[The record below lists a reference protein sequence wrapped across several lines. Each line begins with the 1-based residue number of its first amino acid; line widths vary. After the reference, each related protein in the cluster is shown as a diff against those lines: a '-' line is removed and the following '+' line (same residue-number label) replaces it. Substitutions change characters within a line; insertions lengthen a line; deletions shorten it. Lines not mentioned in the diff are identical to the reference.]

1 MAVARSWSV
10 ALAGLTGAIVEVEAS
25 ASATV
30 PGMAIV
36 GLPDKSLGE
45 AAHRIKSAT
54 ANSGCELPGGK
65 ITINLSPAS
74 LPKQGSAFDLA
85 MAIACLA
92 VGGLVR
98 RESAERVVHLGE
110 LGLDGRLRPLNGVLP
125 AVLAVA
131 RAGYDAVMVPTANV
145 EEAKL
150 VPGLTVIGATSLR
163 DAAIWHGAEL
173 SAIELEPVRLRTETI
188 PAPEPL
194 DLADVVGQPDAVE
207 AMIAAAAG
215 GHHVMLLGPPGAG
228 KTMLAARLPEI
239 LPDLSPEAAVEV
251 SCLRSLIGIAPDG
264 ALARRPPWEN
274 PHHSSSAAAII
285 GGGSRQIRPGAAAR
299 AAHGVLFLD
308 EAPEFRA
315 DVLDSL
321 RQPLES
327 GVVTVHRAHGSAS
340 FPAAF
345 QLVLAANPCPCGQYG
360 TADGV
365 CTCPPQAR
373 RRYLGRISG
382 PLLDRIDI
390 RMRVQRITSA
400 VASMV
405 EERPMTT
412 AEARSRV
419 EAVRAASAERLVGT
433 GWRTNA
439 QVSGPWLR
447 GPRMRLARPVTAA
460 LDRSLERGGITM
472 RGYDRILRLAWTLAD
487 LDGAVSPTSEHLGRA
502 LFLRKGVS

>member
-1 MAVARSWSV
+1 MAVARTWSV

-85 MAIACLA
+85 MALACLA
-92 VGGLVR
+92 VGGLIR

-110 LGLDGRLRPLNGVLP
+110 LGLDGRLRPSTGVLP
-125 AVLAVA
+125 AVLAA
-131 RAGYDAVMVPTANV
+131 SRAGYEAVMVPTANV

-150 VPGLTVIGATSLR
+150 VPGVTVIGATSLR

-173 SAIELEPVRLRTETI
+173 STIDLEPVRLRSETVV
-188 PAPEPL
+188 ASEPL

-215 GHHVMLLGPPGAG
+215 GHHAMLVGPPGAG
-228 KTMLAARLPEI
+228 KTMLAARLPEL
-239 LPDLSPEAAVEV
+239 LPDLEPEAAVEV
-251 SCLRSLIGIAPDG
+251 SCLRSLIGRVPDG
-264 ALARRPPWEN
+264 MLARRPPWEN

-308 EAPEFRA
+308 EAPEFRV

-327 GVVTVHRAHGSAS
+327 GVVTVHRAHGSAT

-365 CTCPPQAR
+365 CACPPQAR

-390 RMRVQRITSA
+390 RVRVQRITST
-400 VASMV
+400 VPGLVDDRSV
-405 EERPMTT
+405 TT
-412 AEARSRV
+412 VHARARV
-419 EAVRAASAERLVGT
+419 EAVRAASAERLTGT

-439 QVSGPWLR
+439 QASGPWLR
-447 GPRMRLARPVTAA
+447 STRMRLGRSVTAG
-460 LDRSLERGGITM
+460 LDRALERGGITM
-472 RGYDRILRLAWTLAD
+472 RGYDRVLRLGWTLAD
-487 LDGAVSPTSEHLGRA
+487 LDGAISPSGEHLGRA
-502 LFLRKGVS
+502 LFLRKGI

>member
-373 RRYLGRISG
+373 RRYLGRMSG

-412 AEARSRV
+412 VEARSRV
-419 EAVRAASAERLVGT
+419 EAVRAASTERLVGT

>member
-74 LPKQGSAFDLA
+74 LPKQGSGFDLA

-92 VGGLVR
+92 VGGLIR

-110 LGLDGRLRPLNGVLP
+110 LGLDGRLRPLTGVLP
-125 AVLAVA
+125 AVLTVA
-131 RAGYDAVMVPTANV
+131 RSGHDAVMVPTANV

-150 VPGLTVIGATSLR
+150 VSGITVIGVTSLR

-173 SAIELEPVRLRTETI
+173 TTIELEPVRLRTEALAI
-188 PAPEPL
+188 PEPL
-194 DLADVVGQPDAVE
+194 DLADVVGQPDAVD

-215 GHHVMLLGPPGAG
+215 GHHVMLVGPPGAG

-239 LPDLSPEAAVEV
+239 LPDLAPPAAVEV

-340 FPAAF
+340 YPAAF

-390 RMRVQRITSA
+390 RVRVQRITSA
-400 VASMV
+400 VAGLV
-405 EERPMTT
+405 DERPLTT

-419 EAVRAASAERLVGT
+419 EVVRAASAERLAGT

-439 QVSGPWLR
+439 QASGPWLR

-472 RGYDRILRLAWTLAD
+472 RGYDRILRLGWTLSD
-487 LDGAVSPTSEHLGRA
+487 LDGATSPSSEHLGRA
-502 LFLRKGVS
+502 LFLRKGIS

>member
-1 MAVARSWSV
+1 MAVARTWSV
-10 ALAGLTGAIVEVEAS
+10 ALAGLTGSIVEVEAS

-54 ANSGCELPGGK
+54 ANSGCPLPGGK
-65 ITINLSPAS
+65 LTINLSPAS
-74 LPKQGSAFDLA
+74 LPKQGSAFDLSI
-85 MAIACLA
+85 AIACLA

-110 LGLDGRLRPLNGVLP
+110 LGLDGRLRPLSGVLP

-145 EEAKL
+145 AEAQL
-150 VPGLTVIGATSLR
+150 VPGVTVVGATSLR

-173 SAIELEPVRLRTETI
+173 TPIDLEPVRQRIEKL
-188 PAPEPL
+188 PEPDPL
-194 DLADVVGQPDAVE
+194 DLADVVGQPDAVD
-207 AMIAAAAG
+207 AMVAAAAG
-215 GHHVMLLGPPGAG
+215 GHHVMMVGPPGAG

-239 LPDLSPEAAVEV
+239 LPDLGPDAAVEV
-251 SCLRSLIGIAPDG
+251 SCLRSLIGLPPDG
-264 ALARRPPWEN
+264 GLVRRPPWES

-327 GVVTVHRAHGSAS
+327 GVVTVHRAHGSAT

-373 RRYLGRISG
+373 RRYLGRVSG

-390 RMRVQRITSA
+390 RVRVQRITSA
-400 VASMV
+400 LSGLSQ
-405 EERPMTT
+405 EGGLST
-412 AEARSRV
+412 AEARARV
-419 EAVRAASAERLVGT
+419 EAVRSASAERLAGT
-433 GWRTNA
+433 GWTTNA
-439 QVSGPWLR
+439 QASGTWLR
-447 GPRMRLARPVTAA
+447 SPRMRLARSVTAA

-487 LDGAVSPTSEHLGRA
+487 LDGADSPTAEHLGRA
-502 LFLRKGVS
+502 LFLRKGIS

>member
-54 ANSGCELPGGK
+54 VNSGCELPGGK

-145 EEAKL
+145 DEAKL

-173 SAIELEPVRLRTETI
+173 TAIELEPVRLRTETI

-327 GVVTVHRAHGSAS
+327 GAVTVHRAHGSAS

-472 RGYDRILRLAWTLAD
+472 RGYDRILRLGWTLAD
-487 LDGAVSPTSEHLGRA
+487 LDGATSPTSEHLGRA
-502 LFLRKGVS
+502 LFLRKGIS

>member
-228 KTMLAARLPEI
+228 RTMLAARLPEI

-360 TADGV
+360 TADCV

-373 RRYLGRISG
+373 RRYLGRMSG

-412 AEARSRV
+412 VEARSRV
-419 EAVRAASAERLVGT
+419 EAVRAASTERLVGT

>member
-150 VPGLTVIGATSLR
+150 VPGLTVVGATSLR

-188 PAPEPL
+188 PTPEPL
-194 DLADVVGQPDAVE
+194 DLSDVVGQPDAVE

-228 KTMLAARLPEI
+228 KTMLAARLPEV

-251 SCLRSLIGIAPDG
+251 SCLRSLLGIAPDG
-264 ALARRPPWEN
+264 ALARRPPWES

-412 AEARSRV
+412 AEARARV

-472 RGYDRILRLAWTLAD
+472 RGYDRILRLGWTLAD
-487 LDGAVSPTSEHLGRA
+487 LDGASSPSTEHLGRA
-502 LFLRKGVS
+502 LFLRKGIS